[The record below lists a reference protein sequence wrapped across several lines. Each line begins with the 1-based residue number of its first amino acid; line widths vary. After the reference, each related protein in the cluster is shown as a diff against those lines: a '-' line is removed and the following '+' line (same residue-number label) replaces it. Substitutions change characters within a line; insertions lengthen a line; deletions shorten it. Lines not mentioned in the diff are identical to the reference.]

1 MLEFM
6 ANESAIHGDDV
17 SGTYRSKIATDR
29 EYMDAQ
35 SALYS
40 NADGAKSAASQLD
53 RGRRH
58 MSGAELENQER
69 RSADFG
75 EVSAID
81 KYQASQLESFENP
94 VDRSIEKSPRP
105 DENPTSTNRSVVQ
118 MGP

>member
-1 MLEFM
+1 MVEFL
-6 ANESAIHGDDV
+6 ANESALHGDDV
-17 SGTYRSKIATDR
+17 SGHRSKIATDR

-40 NADGAKSAASQLD
+40 NAEGAKSAASQLG
-53 RGRRH
+53 RGRRQ

-75 EVSAID
+75 EVSTID

-94 VDRSIEKSPRP
+94 MDRSIEKSPRP
-105 DENPTSTNRSVVQ
+105 DENRLSSNPSVVQ